1 MNLEFVRLDQVDW
14 GQFREKEGRIRIPGP
29 KREGVGVCILGFGR
43 GLAGEEG
50 GAAVGVR
57 QPPSSPMKLGRR
69 WVVSLAE
76 R

>member
-1 MNLEFVRLDQVDW
+1 M
-14 GQFREKEGRIRIPGP
+14 EKEGRIRIPQP
-29 KREGVGVCILGFGR
+29 KREGVSVCVLGFGR

-50 GAAVGVR
+50 GAAVDGR